1 MFDTVVVAYLF
12 LGGAGAGLCFVLSIL
27 GLLIPSFYLAQTSL
41 KPESLAFLRY
51 DPTLRRRTDAA
62 ISNPLRRLFAPGW
75 GVGALFLLV
84 GIMCLLVD
92 LGRIDRVVNL
102 LMMPQLSYVSVG
114 AYALAMCILLA
125 AALGLVFAR
134 IVHHCP
140 LWLLRVMLAVE
151 GIAALV
157 VLLYTGMLLASMPSV
172 PLWNVWTL
180 PVLFACSGL
189 SCGIAILVCAARLS
203 LAADV
208 FPRVMQRLFVG
219 GALAIVVE
227 LVMLGVYLNQV
238 PNAWPEGS
246 GTALAA
252 ATSLEMLLS
261 GDLGMLFQLGYVVCG
276 LILPLIALVV
286 LRILSPRSDLSLV
299 SFVLVTTA
307 FIMVGGFIMRWC
319 IVMAGVQPTFIGLV
333 L

>member
-114 AYALAMCILLA
+114 AYALAMCI
-125 AALGLVFAR
+125 
-134 IVHHCP
+134 
-140 LWLLRVMLAVE
+140 
-151 GIAALV
+151 
-157 VLLYTGMLLASMPSV
+157 
-172 PLWNVWTL
+172 
-180 PVLFACSGL
+180 
-189 SCGIAILVCAARLS
+189 
-203 LAADV
+203 
-208 FPRVMQRLFVG
+208 Q
-219 GALAIVVE
+219 
-227 LVMLGVYLNQV
+227 
-238 PNAWPEGS
+238 
-246 GTALAA
+246 
-252 ATSLEMLLS
+252 
-261 GDLGMLFQLGYVVCG
+261 
-276 LILPLIALVV
+276 
-286 LRILSPRSDLSLV
+286 
-299 SFVLVTTA
+299 
-307 FIMVGGFIMRWC
+307 
-319 IVMAGVQPTFIGLV
+319 IGRAHV
-333 L
+333 